1 MRQVTFCIL
10 LISSFGLA
18 AVQSISAQQKQVR
31 TTDKPVTTATATTVT
46 VSPAAAVSKVADTG
60 AYAEVY
66 AARVEAEADLKVLAM
81 DLTEE
86 TVQVREKKLE
96 RDLLAREIRW
106 LEALPLVSHDK
117 MTIALGRLLVRKTQ
131 AEVSLKMLSE
141 NYAEDFPT
149 VKKARTRIG
158 VYNDEVQKLLQ

>member
-1 MRQVTFCIL
+1 M
-10 LISSFGLA
+10 ISTLGLA
-18 AVQSISAQQKQVR
+18 AIESVIAQQKPPAR
-31 TTDKPVTTATATTVT
+31 TIDKPVTTVTSTTVT
-46 VSPAAAVSKVADTG
+46 VQPQAPAVSKVADTG

-66 AARVEAEADLKVLAM
+66 AARVEAEADLKVLST

-86 TVQVREKKLE
+86 TIQVREKKLE

-117 MTIALGRLLVRKTQ
+117 MTMALGRLLVRKTQ

-141 NYAEDFPT
+141 NYAESFPA
-149 VKKARTRIG
+149 VKKAHTKIG
-158 VYNDEVQKLLQ
+158 VYNDEIQKLLQ

>member
-1 MRQVTFCIL
+1 MIFRVL
-10 LISSFGLA
+10 LISTLELVVILA
-18 AVQSISAQQKQVR
+18 TNAQQKPPRSV
-31 TTDKPVTTATATTVT
+31 DKPVTTVMATTVT
-46 VSPAAAVSKVADTG
+46 VPAQAAPVSKIADTG

-66 AARVEAEADLKVLAM
+66 AARVEADADLKVLST

-106 LEALPLVSHDK
+106 LEALPLLSHDK
-117 MTIALGRLLVRKTQ
+117 MTMALGRLLVRKTQ

-141 NYAEDFPT
+141 NYAESFPT
-149 VKKARTRIG
+149 VKKAKTRIE
-158 VYNDEVQKLLQ
+158 VYNDEIQKLMQ

>member
-1 MRQVTFCIL
+1 MRQTIFRVL

-18 AVQSISAQQKQVR
+18 AIQSISAQQKPVR
-31 TTDKPVTTATATTVT
+31 PTDKPAPTATATTVT
-46 VSPAAAVSKVADTG
+46 VPPTAVSKVADTG

-106 LEALPLVSHDK
+106 LEALPSVSHDK

>member
-1 MRQVTFCIL
+1 ML
-10 LISSFGLA
+10 
-18 AVQSISAQQKQVR
+18 AVQLISAQQKPVR

-46 VSPAAAVSKVADTG
+46 VPPPTVSKVADTA

-66 AARVEAEADLKVLAM
+66 AARVEAEADLKVLSM

-106 LEALPLVSHDK
+106 LEALPSNSHDK
-117 MTIALGRLLVRKTQ
+117 MTLALGRLLVRKTQ
-131 AEVSLKMLSE
+131 SEVSLKMLSE
-141 NYAEDFPT
+141 NYADDFPA

-158 VYNDEVQKLLQ
+158 VYNGEVQKLLQ